1 MSHVLQTLTDLDP
14 SATILSVD
22 GVGAFDLVSRNA
34 MLQGLMGMDGG
45 DRILPFVRM
54 FYGGPSTFLW
64 EDDLGGVH
72 HILQGEGG
80 EQGDPL
86 MPMLF
91 SLGQHAALTATS
103 ERLWGSERLLAFL
116 DNLYVVTTPERTV
129 EVHNVL
135 L

>member
-1 MSHVLQTLTDLDP
+1 MDP

-22 GVGAFDLVSRNA
+22 GVEASDLVSHNA

-54 FYGGPSTFLW
+54 FYGGASTFLW

-80 EQGDPL
+80 V
-86 MPMLF
+86 
-91 SLGQHAALTATS
+91 
-103 ERLWGSERLLAFL
+103 L
-116 DNLYVVTTPERTV
+116 DNMRP
-129 EVHNVL
+129 
-135 L
+135 